1 MQFAGRSF
9 DHALRPVFDRNFAL
23 ALQEAPVFTSTT
35 APAAIVISGTLMAAA
50 APGQQ
55 MQPLGS
61 EPVLVVF
68 SVHGVYQGAVQVA
81 TDASG
86 SWRLDLGAALAPYGI
101 TTTEG
106 LEVIVRMGNDTRR
119 DAETLVLDAAQLDTA
134 KDVGVFALPARLTPQ
149 LLYCNTETNQ
159 AIYKLKT
166 WSPNQ
171 AHMIQSDRLDLILLT
186 PAFWEAAIR
195 GDQAQTAE
203 LLGVPVPADFWPVS
217 PYIHDRL
224 AQVRRNQALLPW
236 LGRAMVPAHPR
247 RWWVLSC
254 FIWRLSLNPYVRWG
268 RVASNLAIP
277 SFLNSGARDMPRK
290 PLWR

>member
-1 MQFAGRSF
+1 M
-9 DHALRPVFDRNFAL
+9 
-23 ALQEAPVFTSTT
+23 
-35 APAAIVISGTLMAAA
+35 
-50 APGQQ
+50 
-55 MQPLGS
+55 
-61 EPVLVVF
+61 VF

-106 LEVIVRMGNDTRR
+106 LEVIVRMGNAHACR

-134 KDVGVFALPARLTPQ
+134 KDVGVFALPARSTPQ

-166 WSPNQ
+166 WAPNQ

-195 GDQAQTAE
+195 A
-203 LLGVPVPADFWPVS
+203 
-217 PYIHDRL
+217 
-224 AQVRRNQALLPW
+224 
-236 LGRAMVPAHPR
+236 
-247 RWWVLSC
+247 
-254 FIWRLSLNPYVRWG
+254 
-268 RVASNLAIP
+268 
-277 SFLNSGARDMPRK
+277 
-290 PLWR
+290 